1 MPAPVRMT
9 IPPGVMDEPGG
20 AEDSYGGPSEVNTL
34 HILNILHAC
43 QYWGS
48 SVFDRLPRAVP
59 PVGWM
64 RAGAL
69 EYTEVHDGTDA
80 LPVLSLRI
88 SEESEVL

>member
-1 MPAPVRMT
+1 MYVNSGGVRF
-9 IPPGVMDEPGG
+9 
-20 AEDSYGGPSEVNTL
+20 
-34 HILNILHAC
+34 
-43 QYWGS
+43 
-48 SVFDRLPRAVP
+48 FDLLPRDMP

-69 EYTEVHDGTDA
+69 EYTEVHGGTDA